1 MKLAQR
7 DSTSSSPN
15 ATSLLWNLHKPHE
28 LNLVTSSF
36 YSPDFCA
43 HIQWSHMFI
52 LSLLE
57 IHQHTQISLFGHQ
70 SSLSIEGPQ
79 PHF

>member
-1 MKLAQR
+1 MELAQQ
-7 DSTSSSPN
+7 DSPSSSPN
-15 ATSLLWNLHKPHE
+15 VTFPLCNLHKPHE
-28 LNLVTSSF
+28 LNLVTSSS

-57 IHQHTQISLFGHQ
+57 IHQHTQISLFGH
-70 SSLSIEGPQ
+70 
-79 PHF
+79 